1 MIWYTGQ
8 SALTFWEK
16 VGLFYAVGLVTG
28 AVGINYA
35 HELMHKSD
43 KLSRNLADWL
53 LAMAFYSHFRS
64 EHLLVHHVYVG
75 TPRDA
80 VTARYN
86 ENFHRFFLRV
96 IIACAKS
103 AFRAE
108 KEHLAKKNLPWYDLS
123 NPFFLYWAY
132 RHSCL
137 CLPLPSRDG
146 RIALF
151 LFQAYTAI
159 LILELINY
167 VEHYGLTAN
176 IWVGANTSG
185 SPIILGMQAIRRPTG
200 F

>member
-1 MIWYTGQ
+1 MLPVLTVWVLFTVLDKIFGLNKANLDPETDQRELFWYELVTLIWAPIQFALIFAVIWYTGQ

-64 EHLLVHHVYVG
+64 EHLLVLHVYVG

-86 ENFHRFFLRV
+86 ENFHRFSF
-96 IIACAKS
+96 A
-103 AFRAE
+103 
-108 KEHLAKKNLPWYDLS
+108 
-123 NPFFLYWAY
+123 
-132 RHSCL
+132 
-137 CLPLPSRDG
+137 
-146 RIALF
+146 
-151 LFQAYTAI
+151 
-159 LILELINY
+159 
-167 VEHYGLTAN
+167 
-176 IWVGANTSG
+176 
-185 SPIILGMQAIRRPTG
+185 
-200 F
+200 